1 MRHAVLLAAAVG
13 FVSGVGVTKAVA
25 WMRGYSG
32 GGYTH
37 GGDAGG
43 WQHSTTVTSQGVSH
57 SSDYGGYEHGT
68 QANANGVA
76 HESDAGGAW
85 HGTAA
90 NSQGAYHG
98 SDYGRVASPALATGR
113 ERHRTHGSYY
123 GTTTTANGAYY
134 HQPATANYYGGS
146 CYNCGS
152 G

>member
-1 MRHAVLLAAAVG
+1 MRHAVLLATAVG
-13 FVSGVGVTKAVA
+13 FVSGVGVTNADA

-85 HGTAA
+85 HGHWTGLDRSGVCKGTPGRCIARVLA
-90 NSQGAYHG
+90 N
-98 SDYGRVASPALATGR
+98 P
-113 ERHRTHGSYY
+113 
-123 GTTTTANGAYY
+123 
-134 HQPATANYYGGS
+134 
-146 CYNCGS
+146 
-152 G
+152 